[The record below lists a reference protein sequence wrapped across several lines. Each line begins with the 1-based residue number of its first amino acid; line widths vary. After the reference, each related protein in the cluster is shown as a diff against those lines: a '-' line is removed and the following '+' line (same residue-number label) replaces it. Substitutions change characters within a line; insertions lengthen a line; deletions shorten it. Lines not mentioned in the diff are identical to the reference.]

1 MTYIEC
7 NKLDSPLELILVNQ
21 NTINFAQ
28 AEGKFTRL
36 HFNDN
41 TSFVITCELQDWNNR
56 VKNHSDD

>member
-21 NTINFAQ
+21 NTIKFAQ

-36 HFNDN
+36 HFIDN